1 VNVHWC
7 VSDPVLLA
15 IAERSGNPYVT
26 TLHWLSVLPRLP
38 AMTICTSRG
47 AREIQG
53 ASARFVT
60 IENGVDLDRF
70 YPIFRALQNEIIIT
84 RVCHPT
90 KCAPYF
96 WDVISMILR
105 RYPHV
110 RVQIVGDTPPD
121 ARSTDRVQFL
131 GVRRDIPEILQGS
144 DIFFYTPYPW
154 HGSRD
159 LAPMEASAC
168 GLPSVISCVQATWD
182 SVQNGV
188 SGFLTPFGDVDA
200 CVLRLSQLI
209 ENHEM
214 RARMGKEAARLARLH
229 FDGRLMAR
237 KYELVYDA
245 VLENAAV
252 AS

>member
-1 VNVHWC
+1 MIRVAHLSFGATPRGLEQMVLQLCKFRDRSRFDATVALPEEGVMATEMRLAGAKVYTHPAGFEQAAREADIVNVHWC

-168 GLPSVISCVQATWD
+168 GLPSVISCVQAT
-182 SVQNGV
+182 
-188 SGFLTPFGDVDA
+188 
-200 CVLRLSQLI
+200 
-209 ENHEM
+209 
-214 RARMGKEAARLARLH
+214 
-229 FDGRLMAR
+229 
-237 KYELVYDA
+237 
-245 VLENAAV
+245 
-252 AS
+252 